1 MGMTTKILIADHLDQ
16 EAIEELR
23 AVPGFEVSVQTG
35 LNEADLVKIV
45 PDFEVVVVRSATKI
59 TRPVIEA
66 GQNLKLIVRAGI
78 GLDTI
83 DVKAAKEKGVAVAN
97 TPSATSISVAEH
109 VLGLMIGAV
118 RHHGPANLSMKQH
131 KWEKKLFSG
140 TELYGK
146 TLGIIGFGRIGL
158 EVARRALAF
167 GMNIVAYDVIPIKT
181 ELAVKQVDLDELLAQ
196 ADIITLHV
204 PKTPEPILGAKEF
217 ERMKK
222 GMVIVN
228 AARGGVVD
236 EKALLEALNSG
247 QVKAAAL
254 DVFSQEP
261 PQDFSLIDHPK
272 VTATPH
278 LGAATEEGQKRAG
291 LEVVKIIK
299 EKFAEKG

>member
-1 MGMTTKILIADHLDQ
+1 MTTKILIADHLDE
-16 EAIEELR
+16 EAIEELK
-23 AVPGFEVSVQTG
+23 AVAGFDVSVKTG
-35 LNEADLVKIV
+35 LNEADLVKII
-45 PDFEVVVVRSATKI
+45 PDFEVVAVRSATKI

-66 GQNLKLIVRAGI
+66 GKNLKLIVRAGI

-83 DVKAAKEKGVAVAN
+83 DVKAAKEKGIAVAN

-131 KWEKKLFSG
+131 KWEKKLFTG

-167 GMNIVAYDVIPIKT
+167 GLNILAYDVIPIKT
-181 ELAVKQVDLDELLAQ
+181 DLAVKQVSLDDLLAQ
-196 ADIITLHV
+196 SDIITLHV
-204 PKTPEPILGAKEF
+204 PKTPEPILSAKEF
-217 ERMKK
+217 GRMKK
-222 GMVIVN
+222 GVVLVN

-261 PQDFSLIDHPK
+261 PQDFSLIDHPR

-278 LGAATEEGQKRAG
+278 LGAASEEGQKRAG

-299 EKFAEKG
+299 ENFAKKS

>member
-1 MGMTTKILIADHLDQ
+1 MTTRILIADHLDK
-16 EAIEELR
+16 EAIEELQS
-23 AVPGFEVSVQTG
+23 VPGFEVTVKTG
-35 LNEADLVKIV
+35 LNEADLVNII

-59 TRPVIEA
+59 TRPIIEA

-83 DVKAAKEKGVAVAN
+83 DVKAAREKGVEVAN

-109 VLGLMIGAV
+109 VIGLMIGAV

-140 TELYGK
+140 TEVYGK

-158 EVARRALAF
+158 EVARRALAL
-167 GMNIVAYDVIPIKT
+167 GMNILAYDVVPIKT
-181 ELAVKQVDLDELLAQ
+181 ELAVKQVSLDELLNQ

-222 GMVIVN
+222 GVVIVN

-247 QVKAAAL
+247 LVKAAAL

-261 PQDFSLIDHPK
+261 PQDFSLIDHPR

-278 LGAATEEGQKRAG
+278 LGASTEEGQKRAG
-291 LEVVKIIK
+291 LEEVKIVK
-299 EKFAEKG
+299 EKFAATI

>member
-1 MGMTTKILIADHLDQ
+1 MSIRILIADHLDQ
-16 EAIEELR
+16 EAIEELQ
-23 AVPGFEVSVQTG
+23 AVPGFEVTVKTG
-35 LNEADLVKIV
+35 LNEADLVKII

-59 TRPVIEA
+59 TRPIIEA

-83 DVKAAKEKGVAVAN
+83 DVKAAKEKGVEVAN

-109 VLGLMIGAV
+109 VIGLMLGAV

-131 KWEKKLFSG
+131 KWEKKLFTG
-140 TELYGK
+140 TEVYGK

-158 EVARRALAF
+158 EVARRALAL
-167 GMNIVAYDVIPIKT
+167 GMNILAYDVIPIKT
-181 ELAVKQVDLDELLAQ
+181 DLAVKQVSLDELLNQ

-204 PKTPEPILGAKEF
+204 PRTPEPILGAKEF

-222 GMVIVN
+222 GVVIVN

-247 QVKAAAL
+247 LVKAAAL

-261 PQDFSLIDHPK
+261 PQDFSLIDHPR

-278 LGAATEEGQKRAG
+278 LGASTEEGQKRAG
-291 LEVVKIIK
+291 LEVVRIVK
-299 EKFAEKG
+299 EKFAATI

>member
-1 MGMTTKILIADHLDQ
+1 MTTRILIADHLDQ
-16 EAIEELR
+16 EAIEELQ
-23 AVPGFEVSVQTG
+23 AVPGFEVTVKTG
-35 LNEADLVKIV
+35 LNEAELVKII

-59 TRPVIEA
+59 TRPIIEA

-83 DVKAAKEKGVAVAN
+83 DVKAAKEKGVEVAN

-109 VLGLMIGAV
+109 VIGLMIGAV

-131 KWEKKLFSG
+131 KWEKKLFTG
-140 TELYGK
+140 TEVYGK

-158 EVARRALAF
+158 EVARRALAL
-167 GMNIVAYDVIPIKT
+167 GMNILAYDVIPIKT
-181 ELAVKQVDLDELLAQ
+181 DLAVKQVSLDELLSQ

-204 PKTPEPILGAKEF
+204 PKTPEPILSTREF

-222 GMVIVN
+222 GVVIVN

-236 EKALLEALNSG
+236 ENALLQALNSG

-261 PQDFSLIDHPK
+261 PQDFSLIDHPR

-278 LGAATEEGQKRAG
+278 LGASTEEGQKRAG
-291 LEVVKIIK
+291 LEVVRIVK
-299 EKFAEKG
+299 EKFAAKS